1 MIQKTCV
8 YPGTFDPFHNGH
20 LDIVKR
26 ALKIFE
32 TVIIAVA
39 ENPRKKPMFTLEERV
54 DMIKNSLKEYKD
66 RVVVEGF
73 DTLLVDFMKK
83 HDTNIV
89 IRGVRLFTDFEYELQ
104 IAMTNYNLD
113 KVETFFMM
121 PSQELIHISS
131 SIVKDVALHNG
142 DVSKM
147 VPKFVEE
154 KLREKIKCL

>member
-39 ENPRKKPMFTLEERV
+39 ENPRKKPMFTLKERV
-54 DMIKNSLKEYKD
+54 NMIKNSLKEYED
-66 RVVVEGF
+66 RVIVEGF

-104 IAMTNYNLD
+104 IAMTNFNLD

-147 VPKFVEE
+147 VPRFVEE
-154 KLREKIKCL
+154 KLKEKVKCL

>member
-54 DMIKNSLKEYKD
+54 NMIKNSLKEYKN
-66 RVVVEGF
+66 RVIVEGF
-73 DTLLVDFMKK
+73 DILLVDFMKK
-83 HDTNIV
+83 HSTNIV

-104 IAMTNYNLD
+104 IAMTNFNLD

-142 DVSKM
+142 DVSEM

-154 KLREKIKCL
+154 KLKEKVKCL

>member
-39 ENPRKKPMFTLEERV
+39 ENPRKKPMFTLEERLN
-54 DMIKNSLKEYKD
+54 MIKNSLKEYED
-66 RVVVEGF
+66 RVMVEGF

-104 IAMTNYNLD
+104 IAMTNFNLD

-147 VPKFVEE
+147 VPKFAEE
-154 KLREKIKCL
+154 KLKEKVKCL

>member
-54 DMIKNSLKEYKD
+54 YMIKSSLKEYKD
-66 RVVVEGF
+66 RVIVEGF
-73 DTLLVDFMKK
+73 DILLVDFMKK
-83 HDTNIV
+83 HNTNIV

-104 IAMTNYNLD
+104 VAMTNFNLD

-154 KLREKIKCL
+154 KLREKVKCL

>member
-8 YPGTFDPFHNGH
+8 YPGTFDPVHLGH
-20 LDIVKR
+20 IDIIER

-32 TVIIAVA
+32 TVVVAVA
-39 ENPRKKPMFTLEERV
+39 ENPKKNPLFTLEERV
-54 DMIKNSLKEYKD
+54 DMIKNSLKKHD
-66 RVVVEGF
+66 SRVIVEGF

-83 HDTNIV
+83 YDTHII

-131 SIVKDVALHNG
+131 SIVKDVAFHKG
-142 DVSKM
+142 DVSNL
-147 VPKFVEE
+147 VPEYVEKKLKEKFNV
-154 KLREKIKCL
+154 